1 MSAPTTLNDEPNKG
15 LPLVGE
21 DRGNRGLWLGLGG
34 IVIGGLLLFTALEAN
49 RTSSVE
55 PQIAPAQ
62 DYATATAPRPELA
75 IPLDPATLPL
85 ASPHAQ
91 PTTSQVPFA
100 LRLPPVRLIPIRPA
114 ASVNISPPLP
124 QPPPIPYTPAPIPDT
139 PDPGRT
145 APAIV
150 YDAVQDI
157 AKETAATSGS
167 ALQAIKAFAVGGG
180 DRTYLVPQGTLIFA
194 ILETALDSTQAGQTR
209 AIISSP
215 VYNALGTQILIPKGS
230 RIFGEYKADL
240 SSGQNRAQV
249 IWTRLIRPDGV
260 TIALNS
266 PASDTLGRAGI
277 KGRVNTHF
285 GERLLGAL
293 LQSTIDFG
301 AAVGSR
307 AVTSNNGVFV
317 TLPGAVQASSSQI
330 VQPAPKPT
338 LTVRHGTRV
347 AVFVARDL
355 DFSGVH

>member
-1 MSAPTTLNDEPNKG
+1 VSAPATRNDAPNDG

-34 IVIGGLLLFTALEAN
+34 IAIGGLLLFTALEAN
-49 RTSSVE
+49 RSSSSE

-62 DYATATAPRPELA
+62 DYATASVPRPELA
-75 IPLDPATLPL
+75 IPLEPAPSPFALPPPQ
-85 ASPHAQ
+85 SPAL
-91 PTTSQVPFA
+91 QVPFSP
-100 LRLPPVRLIPIRPA
+100 RLAPVRLTPIRPD
-114 ASVNISPPLP
+114 ASVNASPPVEL
-124 QPPPIPYTPAPIPDT
+124 PPPNRYAPLPLPDT
-139 PDPGRT
+139 PDPGRS

-150 YDAVQDI
+150 YDAVQNV
-157 AKETAATSGS
+157 ANEAAAAVGS
-167 ALQAIKAFAVGGG
+167 AVQATKAFAVGGG

-215 VYNALGTQILIPKGS
+215 VYNALGTEILIPKGS

-240 SSGQNRAQV
+240 DSGQSRAQV

-301 AAVGSR
+301 VAVGSR

-317 TLPGAVQASSSQI
+317 SLPGAVQSSSSQI

-355 DFSGVH
+355 DFSGVD

>member
-1 MSAPTTLNDEPNKG
+1 VSATATPNDDFNDG

-34 IVIGGLLLFTALEAN
+34 IVFGGLLLFTTLEARRN
-49 RTSSVE
+49 SSGE
-55 PQIAPAQ
+55 PQIAPAE
-62 DYATATAPRPELA
+62 DYAIATVPRPELA
-75 IPLDPATLPL
+75 IPLEPAPS
-85 ASPHAQ
+85 A
-91 PTTSQVPFA
+91 FA
-100 LRLPPVRLIPIRPA
+100 LPPPQSPALQAPFSPRLPPVRFVPVRPD
-114 ASVNISPPLP
+114 ASVNFSPPL
-124 QPPPIPYTPAPIPDT
+124 QLPPLTPYTPAPLPDT
-139 PDPGRT
+139 PDQGRS

-150 YDAVQDI
+150 YDAVQGV
-157 AKETAATSGS
+157 ANEAATAAGS
-167 ALQAIKAFAVGGG
+167 TAQATKAFAVGGG

-194 ILETALDSTQAGQTR
+194 ILETALNSTQAGQTR

-215 VYNALGTQILIPKGS
+215 VYNALGTRVLIPKGS
-230 RIFGEYKADL
+230 RIFGEYKSDL
-240 SSGQNRAQV
+240 DSGQNRAQV

-301 AAVGSR
+301 VAVGSR

-317 TLPGAVQASSSQI
+317 SLPGAVQSSSSQI

-355 DFSGVH
+355 DFSGVD